1 MSHSHRG
8 SIVRIVILVAAA
20 VLVTAAYGAPA
31 QTLELPHFD
40 VPRHCKTVASVG
52 GDYSETVYGG
62 CRKMEQAGYDG
73 LKAGWADAAEPVKR
87 LCLEVAQSGD
97 EGSYAVL
104 FDCIERARGLPP

>member
-62 CRKMEQAGYDG
+62 CMKMEQAGYDG
-73 LKAGWADAAEPVKR
+73 LKAGWGGASATLER
-87 LCLEVAQSGD
+87 LCPEGAQAGD
-97 EGSYAVL
+97 EGGKPSLVH
-104 FDCIERARGLPP
+104 

>member
-1 MSHSHRG
+1 
-8 SIVRIVILVAAA
+8 VRIVILVAAA

-31 QTLELPHFD
+31 QIELPHFD
-40 VPRHCKTVASVG
+40 VPRHCKTIAAVG

-62 CRKMEQAGYDG
+62 CMKMEQAGYDG

-97 EGSYAVL
+97 DGSYAVL
-104 FDCIERARGLPP
+104 SDCIERARGLPR